1 MFGNFGKRECKRC
14 GESSSGKSNFCPNC
28 GVPFNNKNARRNE
41 FGMLG
46 ENDFDEAEEFQNQFF
61 GGFAGGMINKMF
73 ESAVKMLE
81 KEMQR
86 EMKRGMQ
93 SPGTNFQLFINGKPV
108 KFESGFQQ
116 NNREKQKREIQN
128 DALPKNNLKDFLS
141 LPKKEPSTN
150 VRRFSNKLIYEINLP
165 GVKSDKDIS
174 IVKLENSI
182 EIKAVSGDNA
192 YKKIIPINLPVTNY
206 NLANGKLVLELG
218 E

>member
-14 GESSSGKSNFCPNC
+14 GENSSNKHNFCPNC
-28 GVPFNNKNARRNE
+28 GVPFNNKKTKRND

-46 ENDFDEAEEFQNQFF
+46 ESDFDEAGEFQNPFF
-61 GGFAGGMINKMF
+61 GGLAGGMINKMF
-73 ESAVKMLE
+73 ESAVKMFE
-81 KEMQR
+81 KEMER

-93 SPGTNFQLFINGKPV
+93 NPRTNFQLFINGKPV
-108 KFESGFQQ
+108 KFENAPGQRNFEG
-116 NNREKQKREIQN
+116 RRAEIQN
-128 DALPKNNLKDFLS
+128 SALPKNNLKDFPS
-141 LPKKEPSTN
+141 LPKKEPTTE

-182 EIKAVSGDNA
+182 EIKAVAGDSA

-206 NLANGKLVLELG
+206 NLSNGKLVLELG